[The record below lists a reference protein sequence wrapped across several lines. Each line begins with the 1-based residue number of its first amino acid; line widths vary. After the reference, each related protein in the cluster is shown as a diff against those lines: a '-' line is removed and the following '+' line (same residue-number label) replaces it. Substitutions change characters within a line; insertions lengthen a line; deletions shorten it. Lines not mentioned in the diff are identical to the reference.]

1 MIYLDNAATT
11 QPYERVVERVTD
23 VLTNHFGNPSSLHRL
38 GMDAEDLIKEARK
51 TVAASIGAKEGEIY
65 FTPSGT
71 IANNTAIF
79 GYLRRNKHKG
89 NKVLISSVE
98 HASVYN
104 IGIQLQKDGYQ
115 VEWIPIVDGEPD
127 WVFLAEQ
134 LDSQVALVSVMAV
147 NNETGTVFDI
157 KQIKQ
162 MMTEKAP
169 SAVLHSDCIQAYGKL
184 DIHVRD
190 FGADLM
196 SFSGH
201 KIGAPKGIGALY
213 VKKGILLESLYVGGG
228 QEDGLFSGTEN
239 VANIVAFS
247 EAVKI
252 HKEERPIEKIQ
263 ELSKLFLELL
273 SEEIPVNSKHSLGT
287 VVNVSMNLRSEIVL
301 HMLESEGIYVSSG
314 SACSEKKGG
323 SNRVLEAFSVPKAMQ
338 DTAIRVSFSHKNTEE
353 EIRFAAEKM
362 NQIFEKNKKSKK
374 NEKL

>member
-11 QPYERVVERVTD
+11 RPDERVVKRVTD
-23 VLTNHFGNPSSLHRL
+23 ILTNDFGNPSSLHRL
-38 GMDAEDLIKEARK
+38 GMEAEDIIREARK

-65 FTPSGT
+65 FSPSGT
-71 IANNTAIF
+71 LANNTAIL

-89 NKVLISSVE
+89 NKILISSVE

-104 IGIQLQKDGYQ
+104 IGKQLAKEGYQ
-115 VEWIPIVDGEPD
+115 VEWIPIVNAEPD
-127 WVFLAEQ
+127 WSFLEAQ
-134 LDSQVALVSVMAV
+134 LDADVALVSMMAV
-147 NNETGTVFDI
+147 NNETGTLFDI
-157 KQIKQ
+157 SRIKK
-162 MMTEKAP
+162 MMMVKSP

-184 DIHVRD
+184 EIHVRD

-213 VKKGILLESLYVGGG
+213 VKKGVLLESLYVGGG

-239 VANIVAFS
+239 VANIAAFS

-252 HKEERPIEKIQ
+252 FREERPIEKIK
-263 ELSKLFLELL
+263 ELSNLFLDSLNQ
-273 SEEIPVNSKHSLGT
+273 EIRVNSQNSLGT
-287 VVNVSMNLRSEIVL
+287 VVNISLNLRSEIVL

-323 SNRVLEAFSVPKAMQ
+323 NNRVLAAFSVPKAMQ
-338 DTAIRVSFSHKNTEE
+338 DTAIRISFSHTNTEDE
-353 EIRFAAEKM
+353 VRFAAEKI
-362 NQIFEKNKKSKK
+362 NQIFEKNKKR
-374 NEKL
+374 

>member
-11 QPYERVVERVTD
+11 RPYDRVIQRVTD
-23 VLTNHFGNPSSLHRL
+23 VLTNSFGNPSSLHRL
-38 GMDAEDLIKEARK
+38 GMEAEDLIKEARK

-71 IANNTAIF
+71 LANNTAIF

-89 NKVLISSVE
+89 NKVLLSMVE

-104 IGIQLQKDGYQ
+104 IGKQLEKDGYQ
-115 VEWIPIVDGEPD
+115 VEWIPVVNGEAD
-127 WVFLAEQ
+127 FAFLEEQ
-134 LDSQVALVSVMAV
+134 LSDDVALVSMMAV
-147 NNETGTVFDI
+147 NNETGTLFDI
-157 KQIKQ
+157 AKIKQ
-162 MMTEKAP
+162 LMKAKAP
-169 SAVLHSDCIQAYGKL
+169 NAVLHSDCIQAYGKL

-190 FGADLM
+190 FGADMM

-228 QEDGLFSGTEN
+228 QEENLFSGTEN
-239 VANIVAFS
+239 VANIVAFA

-252 HKEERPIEKIQ
+252 FREERPIERIK
-263 ELSKLFLELL
+263 ELSELFLASLD
-273 SEEIPVNSKHSLGT
+273 SEIPVNSQNSLGT
-287 VVNVSMNLRSEIVL
+287 IVNISLNLRSEIVL

-323 SNRVLEAFSVPKAMQ
+323 NNRVLAAFSVPKGMQ
-338 DTAIRVSFSHKNTEE
+338 DTAIRVSFSHQNTEDE
-353 EIRFAAEKM
+353 VHFAAKTI
-362 NQIFEKNKKSKK
+362 NLIFEKNQNRAKK
-374 NEKL
+374 